1 MTEKIKFNNNL
12 SKKLSLDTMTD
23 LGPSDTQ
30 GIEIKSPGKMHWL
43 TIKGETWDDIQ
54 TVLTTELYDPD
65 GELSDYIIQVEDK
78 SLLEKILNKADD
90 RYSVKAIVRCCNWF
104 GTEFIWTPSIKA
116 GQGNSKLA
124 GDSAKKAIE
133 KGLNGNWVKIRWNG
147 NGTGWNCWNHPG
159 AENKKAEWSKMSDE
173 DVIDS
178 VFDDRIITSL
188 DHEALIRNTGAKV

>member
-1 MTEKIKFNNNL
+1 MTEKIKFNKNL

-78 SLLEKILNKADD
+78 GLLEKIQLLLQIHLPLTLTICLN
-90 RYSVKAIVRCCNWF
+90 S
-104 GTEFIWTPSIKA
+104 SIYLK
-116 GQGNSKLA
+116 
-124 GDSAKKAIE
+124 D
-133 KGLNGNWVKIRWNG
+133 
-147 NGTGWNCWNHPG
+147 
-159 AENKKAEWSKMSDE
+159 
-173 DVIDS
+173 
-178 VFDDRIITSL
+178 F
-188 DHEALIRNTGAKV
+188 